1 MLLCAKNKAK
11 KFLEISQ
18 AKNFYHLPACIV
30 ESVSE
35 HILFVSHKKTHTNK
49 QKTKETKENRKTTEI
64 KEEKEKEN
72 AVFVN
77 SICGKSNMI
86 QWYHFQ
92 ICSVHF

>member
-11 KFLEISQ
+11 KLLEISWV
-18 AKNFYHLPACIV
+18 KIFYHLPACIV

-35 HILFVSHKKTHTNK
+35 HSFCFTQKNTHK

-86 QWYHFQ
+86 QWYHLQ
-92 ICSVHF
+92 ICSVYF